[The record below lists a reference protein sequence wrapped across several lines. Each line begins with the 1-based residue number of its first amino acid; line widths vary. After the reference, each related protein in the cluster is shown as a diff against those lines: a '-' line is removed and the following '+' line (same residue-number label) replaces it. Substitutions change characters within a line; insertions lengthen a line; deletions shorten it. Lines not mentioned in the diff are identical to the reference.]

1 MPYTRIFGD
10 LRFCARS
17 KHWYHLDVM
26 VSSPYVAEDVRN
38 MRQTAK
44 SISLI
49 DKYTYLNKQCF
60 GDLLPYYTVGNNP
73 ILEVVPDLSSKGKTK
88 DDHSIQL
95 AGENDY
101 DSLAHEM
108 VHSFL
113 LLFKEVEEDN
123 ETWTGRTIGDMKVN
137 DIMIKD
143 LEIKYNSEVDVSSSE
158 KDGVVSYAAHNSLFY
173 ECLYNCFLLWGPDH
187 IKYYAYDN
195 FIF

>member
-1 MPYTRIFGD
+1 M
-10 LRFCARS
+10 
-17 KHWYHLDVM
+17 
-26 VSSPYVAEDVRN
+26 E
-38 MRQTAK
+38 AK
-44 SISLI
+44 VLGKIKSLVISR
-49 DKYTYLNKQCF
+49 KGFSQSCF
-60 GDLLPYYTVGNNP
+60 QSASEY
-73 ILEVVPDLSSKGKTK
+73 LSSKGKTK

-123 ETWTGRTIGDMKVN
+123 KTWTGKTIGDMKVN